1 MRFRDFVEL
10 TRDALESVAFRL
22 EGERTIT
29 PMLHLESE
37 LGVSHTGIAG
47 AFFESSDA
55 VEALVRRYV
64 LPLIAEA
71 QARKVAWSYCVWAAP
86 QRRNPPSAATHALV
100 RPAVHPERRELLL
113 ATFIDAEVVEHWGAP
128 LVRTGGPV
136 LIGEWMA
143 AVPNVGGG
151 PMLSAIQEAL
161 R

>member
-10 TRDALESVAFRL
+10 TRDALEAVAFRL

-47 AFFESSDA
+47 AFFESSAA

-71 QARKVAWSYCVWAAP
+71 DARKVAWSYCVWASP
-86 QRRNPPSAATHALV
+86 NSGP
-100 RPAVHPERRELLL
+100 RPAAHPERRELLL
-113 ATFIDAEVVEHWGAP
+113 ATFIDAEVIEHWGAP

-143 AVPNVGGG
+143 AIPNVGGG